1 MECKGLQFSG
11 IYSVNSSLCLEKEQI
26 CRSLYWLIHSESLPH
41 KLNMMFTILLERLQV
56 WLSGEVLV

>member
-11 IYSVNSSLCLEKEQI
+11 NYSADSSLCLEKEKI
-26 CRSLYWLIHSESLPH
+26 CQSLYWLIHSESLPH
-41 KLNMMFTILLERLQV
+41 KLNIKLTILLERLQV